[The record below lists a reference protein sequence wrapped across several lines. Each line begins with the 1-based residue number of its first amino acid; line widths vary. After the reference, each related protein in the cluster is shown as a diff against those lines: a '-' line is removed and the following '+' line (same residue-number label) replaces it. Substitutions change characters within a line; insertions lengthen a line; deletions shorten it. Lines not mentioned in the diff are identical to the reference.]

1 MIFIKSVLRKI
12 KNRGD
17 ITDEN
22 LDYFLVSNPRLG
34 QIYLLPKVHKRLHNV
49 PGRPVMSSSSY
60 YTENISYFLD
70 FHLKPLTQK
79 VRSYIQNTNDFLK
92 KIANLP
98 PLLDSLILCT
108 IDVVGPSPNIP
119 HEEGL
124 IAIRKTLDTRKDKII
139 SIDSLIELAECV
151 LENNIFEHDK
161 SVFKQLRET
170 AIQTEMA
177 PPYVIIFMDSLEESI
192 PSNSLVKAL
201 VWWCYIDDIF
211 IMWEHG
217 EEGLQKFLESL
228 NCYHPTITFTA
239 EYSRAKKNFLNVTV
253 IKKGNQL
260 VTDLF
265 IKPTDTH
272 QYLHASLCHFS
283 HCKKSIPFSQ
293 VLRLN
298 GICFENASFEKRCNG
313 LEIWLKER
321 GYSEKLVRGQI
332 LKARKFS
339 RSEVLNKQKRMGNKS
354 RIVFNITYHPVFSK
368 FKNVLSEIHL
378 LFTPDREHGRSLRRF
393 L

>member
-98 PLLDSLILCT
+98 PLLDYLILCT

-170 AIQTEMA
+170 AIGTKMA
-177 PPYVIIFMDSLEESI
+177 PPYAIIFMDSLEEDI
-192 PSNSLVKAL
+192 LSNSLLKPL
-201 VWWCYIDDIF
+201 VWWRYTDDIF
-211 IMWEHG
+211 MMWEHG
-217 EEGLQKFLESL
+217 EEELQKFLEIL
-228 NCYHPTITFTA
+228 NCYHPTIKFTA
-239 EYSRAKKNFLNVTV
+239 EYSRAKINFPDITV
-253 IKKGNQL
+253 IKKCNQF
-260 VTDLF
+260 VTVY
-265 IKPTDTH
+265 I
-272 QYLHASLCHFS
+272 
-283 HCKKSIPFSQ
+283 
-293 VLRLN
+293 
-298 GICFENASFEKRCNG
+298 
-313 LEIWLKER
+313 
-321 GYSEKLVRGQI
+321 
-332 LKARKFS
+332 
-339 RSEVLNKQKRMGNKS
+339 
-354 RIVFNITYHPVFSK
+354 
-368 FKNVLSEIHL
+368 
-378 LFTPDREHGRSLRRF
+378 
-393 L
+393 